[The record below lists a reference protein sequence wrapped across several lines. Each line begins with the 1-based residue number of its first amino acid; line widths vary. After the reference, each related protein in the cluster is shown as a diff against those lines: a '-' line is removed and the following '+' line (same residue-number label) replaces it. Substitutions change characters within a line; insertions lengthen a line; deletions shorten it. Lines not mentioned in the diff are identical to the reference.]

1 MARRK
6 KLALLIPAHNEELV
20 LEATVRS
27 AVRAGQN
34 IRDIY
39 IVNDGSKDDTENI
52 ARRLVGLSNTIS
64 IQQSGKAMALKKGAD
79 HFGITKKYNWIHI
92 ADADGGFDPRYFN
105 TLRRELRVMY
115 PAATG
120 YVKSMPGSLIGA
132 FRVVEYTW
140 GMEFIRR
147 FQAWFGLI
155 SVIPG
160 PTSIFRADVFDT
172 IEFGHKLLTEDF
184 DFTLQLHRQKL
195 GYIQF
200 IPQAKVQTQDPGTF
214 KDYVKQIKRWNRG
227 TWQIIRFRKIGFGFQ
242 RIDAYLMFQIIQNFL
257 FFTVYAIVLPF
268 LAIHSHAFTLVAVS
282 FLYDVGLYW
291 LIVGFAAH
299 YTRRY
304 DILFAFP
311 FLYIFRL
318 VSIGIFM
325 WTFMEVIVLRRWKPT
340 GAGHIGWDTQRQV
353 ISQ

>member
-20 LEATVRS
+20 LEATVTS
-27 AVRAGQN
+27 ALKAGQK
-34 IRDIY
+34 ISDIF
-39 IVNDGSKDDTENI
+39 IVNDGSRDNTEMI
-52 ARRLVGLSNTIS
+52 ACRLVGKDNTIS
-64 IQQSGKAMALKKGAD
+64 IEQSGKAMALKKGAD
-79 HFGITKKYNWIHI
+79 HFKLTKRYNWIHI
-92 ADADGGFDPRYFN
+92 ADADGGFEPRYFN
-105 TLRRELRVMY
+105 ILRRELRSMY

-120 YVKSMPGSLIGA
+120 YVKSMPGSLVGA

-140 GMEFIRR
+140 GMEFVRR

-160 PTSIFRADVFDT
+160 PTSVFRADVFDT
-172 IEFGHKLLTEDF
+172 IEFDHKLLTEDF

-200 IPQAKVQTQDPGTF
+200 IPQAKVQTQDPATF
-214 KDYVKQIKRWNRG
+214 RDYIKQIKRWNRG

-242 RIDAYLMFQIIQNFL
+242 RIDAYLMFQIIQNFM
-257 FFTVYAIVLPF
+257 FFIVYATVLPF
-268 LAIHSHAFTLVAVS
+268 LAFHSHAWTLVSAS

-304 DILFAFP
+304 DILLAFP
-311 FLYIFRL
+311 FLYLFRL

-325 WTFMEVIVLRRWKPT
+325 WTFVEVIIMRRWKPAST
-340 GAGHIGWDTQRQV
+340 KVGWDSARQA
-353 ISQ
+353 IT